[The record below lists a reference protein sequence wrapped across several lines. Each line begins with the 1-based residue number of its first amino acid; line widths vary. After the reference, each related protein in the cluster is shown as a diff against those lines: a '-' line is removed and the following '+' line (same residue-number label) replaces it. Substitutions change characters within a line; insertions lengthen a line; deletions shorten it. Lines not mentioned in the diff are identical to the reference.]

1 MRKLIRI
8 LVGVLILCLLGYAVY
23 HVFIDVEKYNV
34 DYNKYF
40 ALEEMDYAVVG
51 EEVVVKL
58 LNIKDDR
65 CLDVSCEREG
75 QYLVKV
81 FIINNNKFT
90 IVDLGTLEP
99 TKVKI
104 DKLSLEYT
112 IELIEV
118 EDGKTATLK
127 LTKNDD

>member
-1 MRKLIRI
+1 
-8 LVGVLILCLLGYAVY
+8 
-23 HVFIDVEKYNV
+23 
-34 DYNKYF
+34 
-40 ALEEMDYAVVG
+40 MDYAVVG